1 MIIKP
6 VNRPLQDENTKPE
19 DVQYPN
25 EKWCVDTH
33 MFAEIDG
40 GMKLWFKHLEMM
52 EAKGAKV
59 TYLYEIK
66 AVQERIVNGPN
77 EDDWF
82 ETIIY
87 FVRADYK
94 GDSQK

>member
-1 MIIKP
+1 MELKL
-6 VNRPLQDENTKPE
+6 VKRPMQGSTTRPE
-19 DVQYPN
+19 DIQYPG
-25 EKWCVDTH
+25 ETWCVDTY

-40 GMKLWFKHLEMM
+40 GMELWFKHLEMM
-52 EAKGAKV
+52 EAKGANV

-66 AVQERIVNGPN
+66 AVNERIVNGEN

-87 FVRADYK
+87 YVRADFK
-94 GDSQK
+94 KK

>member
-6 VNRPLQDENTKPE
+6 VNRPVQDEFTKSE

-25 EKWCVDTH
+25 ERWCVNTH

-40 GMKLWFKHLEMM
+40 GMELWFKHLETM
-52 EAKGAKV
+52 EAKGANV

-66 AVQERIVNGPN
+66 AVNERIVNGEN

-87 FVRADYK
+87 FIRADYK
-94 GDSQK
+94 SMEL